1 MRERQKKKNKWKK
14 QLLLFISEKWNLL
27 ADSNYRRILFFFLFF
42 YFEWVVSKGNLA
54 SIQTI
59 YDIRWIRS
67 ILGSVNGLNV
77 QWIITTSA
85 SCNRD
90 KVWKINVEKPLIKT
104 IEIIS
109 NDASWG
115 QRDKVI
121 VRAFISL
128 YLPHLNSIR
137 KRIDKTSVT
146 HPLTSWN
153 YSTLISLLLE
163 LCCKI
168 ERF

>member
-67 ILGSVNGLNV
+67 ILGSVNDLNV

-90 KVWKINVEKPLIKT
+90 KVRKINVKKPLTRCSATKSKQSRCSAT
-104 IEIIS
+104 KSKQSRSFRTMLVEANEIRS
-109 NDASWG
+109 
-115 QRDKVI
+115 
-121 VRAFISL
+121 SL
-128 YLPHLNSIR
+128 ELLSHSICHIWILSAKESIR
-137 KRIDKTSVT
+137 
-146 HPLTSWN
+146 PA
-153 YSTLISLLLE
+153 LLVH
-163 LCCKI
+163 
-168 ERF
+168 